1 MTKEMEIKISATVL
15 GRIKASYARLES
27 ALREQNIDSDTIAQ
41 RVASRKSDDALTHGV
56 TVDELESA
64 LDTIRAKSSEGKLDG
79 RKAHIANLQHSA
91 HVALSYDNAL
101 LASKLNEVEYS
112 RENFDA
118 MLGFLQSAQ
127 SAKREVVK
135 LMRDTEYTSGS
146 DQGYCFMVHSP
157 LVDLVTGNS
166 LTRDRFY
173 LMCGGWNDKSRAY
186 DQYGVRQVPSGE
198 ATFYRE
204 ISFSNPKRE
213 SIRFRKPKPKAKHEE
228 KREAPTPAPEAPAPE
243 ASAES

>member
-198 ATFYRE
+198 ATFYRDV
-204 ISFSNPKRE
+204 SFDTPKRDGLRLE
-213 SIRFRKPKPKAKHEE
+213 RTPKDAGKDAKPAGKDTTPKDAD
-228 KREAPTPAPEAPAPE
+228 AA
-243 ASAES
+243 